1 MSLPKDLHPVAKD
14 VPIPSE
20 CLFGD
25 YINARVINIK
35 TQQKAFKVNQTQLK
49 PERAFDRHAYFPK
62 QDLKNWGDFKKAPEI
77 NARDTKTRTR
87 NRNQKRRQ

>member
-1 MSLPKDLHPVAKD
+1 MLIVSQTTIPVNKTCTEAMPFLGHAKQEAYSIRTESIIMSLPKDLHPVAKN

-35 TQQKAFKVNQTQLK
+35 TQQKAFKVNQT
-49 PERAFDRHAYFPK
+49 
-62 QDLKNWGDFKKAPEI
+62 
-77 NARDTKTRTR
+77 
-87 NRNQKRRQ
+87 